1 LIKTTQHNSDE
12 HTHETKTLEGTMV
25 DKLVVAPELLL
36 IDVERAS
43 VRYGRSYVDNA
54 SAISETLATTMF
66 SKAILLEVTTVGED
80 DGLTPWDGQAGLIRG
95 SQITPL
101 PQLRPGG
108 NGGDEYTT
116 AASRWTVF
124 PVTAKHNIE
133 SRHEKTGFQR
143 YHGAKMQ
150 TAASTPKSVAVSFPD
165 GGWEQEQHGEDAR
178 VIGYVD
184 GEPIQSPAGVDFTWG
199 ETVVRAHSFMTL
211 KPTSFEMV
219 REDFRT
225 EPGQKIGIVVA
236 RRSPIA
242 HDQARATISVDLSR
256 YFGPDNSLGNSLNIQ
271 TGQILADSKPRV
283 RIRKCSHPDLI
294 LL

>member
-211 KPTSFEMV
+211 KPTST
-219 REDFRT
+219 RSKWCA
-225 EPGQKIGIVVA
+225 KILG
-236 RRSPIA
+236 RSLVKRLESSLRGVHPSPTIRHELLFQLIC
-242 HDQARATISVDLSR
+242 HDTLVPTIRWAIHSTSKQDRS
-256 YFGPDNSLGNSLNIQ
+256 SLTVNLVFASE
-271 TGQILADSKPRV
+271 SV
-283 RIRKCSHPDLI
+283 RIQI
-294 LL
+294 